1 LANRFEGGVSVKGE
15 FGIGAILRAVR
26 VRAGLSQEELA
37 ARLHYNQSD
46 ISKFETGAKEPPIS
60 VFLRWLRETN
70 AHEVMVAYFC
80 GLDGLTIM
88 QTILSMTGMG

>member
-1 LANRFEGGVSVKGE
+1 MKGE
-15 FGIGAILRAVR
+15 VNVKDLGIGAILRAVR

-37 ARLHYNQSD
+37 DRLNYSQSD
-46 ISKFETGAKEPPIS
+46 ISKFETGAKEPTASI
-60 VFLRWLRETN
+60 FLRWLRETN
-70 AHEVMVAYFC
+70 AHEVAVAYFC